1 MSNVKIA
8 GIGAYVPSL
17 VVTNDK
23 ISEFVETNN
32 EWIVERTGIIE
43 RRISEGEETSDIA
56 LKSSKVALERANVN
70 PEDIDLIIVATVSP
84 DMFIPSVACI
94 VQSKLNA
101 SKAACFDISVACS
114 GFLYGLEIAKSM
126 MKSMNYKNAL
136 VVGAEVLSK
145 VTDWTDRGTCILFG
159 DGGGA
164 AVLKQEEGGSKG
176 IIKSYLRSDGT
187 KGEALTIGTGEFNT
201 PFTKEG
207 KVKDRIIKMNGREVF
222 KFATTAIVDSV
233 NEILKDT
240 DVSLD
245 DIKYIVPHQANY
257 RIIKSA
263 ANKLGLGEDKFY
275 LNLDRF
281 GNTSAGSIPIVLNE
295 MYEKNL
301 INKGDKFIFVAFGG
315 GLTYAATL
323 VEW

>member
-1 MSNVKIA
+1 MSNIKIA
-8 GIGAYVPSL
+8 GIGSYLPSL

-32 EWIVERTGIIE
+32 EWIVERTGIKE
-43 RRISEGEETSDIA
+43 RRISEGEDTSDIA
-56 LKSSKVALERANVN
+56 FEASKIAIERANVRA
-70 PEDIDLIIVATVSP
+70 EDIELIIVATVSP
-84 DMFIPSVACI
+84 DMLIPSVACI

-101 SKAACFDISVACS
+101 TKAACFDINVACS

-136 VVGAEVLSK
+136 VIGAEVLSK
-145 VTDWTDRGTCILFG
+145 EMDWSDRSTCILFG

-164 AVLKQEEGGSKG
+164 AVLKQEENGTEG
-176 IIKSYLRSDGT
+176 IIKSYLRSEGS
-187 KGEALTIGTGEFNT
+187 KGDALTIGGADFNT
-201 PFTKEG
+201 PFSKEE
-207 KVKDRIIKMNGREVF
+207 KLKDRTIKMNGREVF
-222 KFATTAIVDSV
+222 KFATTAIVDAV

-263 ANKLGLGEDKFY
+263 ANKLGLDEEKFY
-275 LNLDRF
+275 INLEKF
-281 GNTSAGSIPIVLNE
+281 GNTSSATVPIALNE
-295 MYEKNL
+295 MYEKNML
-301 INKGDKFIFVAFGG
+301 KKGDKFILVAFGG

-323 VEW
+323 IEW